1 PPGCPPSK
9 RNHLSVTGSEQIRD
23 TDPRCEVA
31 LSAEHQLRADPQTKH
46 RPAATCTNAS
56 ACISARSRGV
66 FEPLAFPLPT
76 SLSRLYAHLRASAWW
91 RRVSPTRAW
100 GRTGQNRAFVV
111 TAWVA
116 PRRAKRRLIG
126 VIHPNKAN
134 GLDLVPRKTGAKG

>member
-46 RPAATCTNAS
+46 RPAATCTNAP

-66 FEPLAFPLPT
+66 FKPLTFPLPT
-76 SLSRLYAHLRASAWW
+76 SLSRLYAHLRASVW
-91 RRVSPTRAW
+91 RHRGSQRLGR
-100 GRTGQNRAFVV
+100 GRTGQNAPLLLRPGLHATGETPDQRGESPTCCRSRARGRV
-111 TAWVA
+111 
-116 PRRAKRRLIG
+116 
-126 VIHPNKAN
+126 
-134 GLDLVPRKTGAKG
+134 